1 MEKEVRIGVRV
12 SEKLRDKF
20 MSICE
25 ENSLNASSLMRKW
38 IDDFITREEEKKVVV
53 TLNGKD
59 IK

>member
-38 IDDFITREEEKKVVV
+38 IDDFISREEEKKAVVL
-53 TLNGKD
+53 LNGKD